1 MRKQWSFVLALSLGV
16 SSSALIADEI
26 PTKLPTDL
34 KAPQEAKKLSSMS
47 ARKQFQ
53 RKAKSSPFW
62 KFPSILPIPNGFPLV
77 LSTFFGG

>member
-34 KAPQEAKKLSSMS
+34 NAPQEAKKIVLDVGKE
-47 ARKQFQ
+47 AIPKEGEV
-53 RKAKSSPFW
+53 AAPFGNPQAPCRYRTL
-62 KFPSILPIPNGFPLV
+62 FL
-77 LSTFFGG
+77 